1 MPHTYA
7 RHSLIALLVLGSLLL
22 AACTAAL
29 QPANVT
35 SVTVE
40 ARDDGYVAVIQGEH
54 PDACAQL
61 GASTQ
66 TAGEDGIQIALLQ
79 APADPNTMC
88 AQVITPFTVETPL
101 DVSDLPDGAYT
112 VTVNDVPAELTVGA
126 QPAASPAG
134 QPAWVTSVELVQ
146 RDGAP
151 VLIVSGDLPDP
162 CHEIG
167 AITPRVEADA
177 ITVDVLV
184 NPPAPDIL
192 CAQVITPY
200 TVEVPLDEPLA
211 PGQYAVTVNDYA
223 TDITVP

>member
-7 RHSLIALLVLGSLLL
+7 RYSLIVLLALGSLLL
-22 AACTAAL
+22 GACAAAL

-40 ARDDGYVAVIQGEH
+40 ARDDGYVAVIRGEH

-79 APADPNTMC
+79 TPADPNTMC
-88 AQVITPFTVETPL
+88 AQVITPFTVEKPL
-101 DVSDLPDGAYT
+101 DVSGLPEGTYT
-112 VTVNDVPAELTVGA
+112 VTVNDVRAELTVGA
-126 QPAASPAG
+126 QPAASPAA
-134 QPAWVTSVELVQ
+134 QPAWVTSVELAQ
-146 RDGAP
+146 RDGKY

-167 AITPRVEADA
+167 AVTPRVEANA
-177 ITVDVLV
+177 ITVDVQV
-184 NPPAPDIL
+184 NPPAPDVL

-200 TVEVPLDEPLA
+200 TVEVPLDETLA
-211 PGQYAVTVNDYA
+211 PGQYTVTVNDYA
-223 TDITVP
+223 ATLTVP

>member
-7 RHSLIALLVLGSLLL
+7 RHSLIALLALGSLLL

-126 QPAASPAG
+126 SLRP
-134 QPAWVTSVELVQ
+134 
-146 RDGAP
+146 
-151 VLIVSGDLPDP
+151 
-162 CHEIG
+162 
-167 AITPRVEADA
+167 PR
-177 ITVDVLV
+177 LGSR
-184 NPPAPDIL
+184 
-192 CAQVITPY
+192 
-200 TVEVPLDEPLA
+200 
-211 PGQYAVTVNDYA
+211 PG
-223 TDITVP
+223 